1 MLRGWEGYT
10 LSQHSLFTEPP
21 YFASSVTIDLGRW
34 PSPSV
39 VAQQRPFQP
48 SSGRESPQE
57 IKICP
62 LLLIALDFVL
72 FVLSLYDMLFS
83 RRQGGNPT
91 LSHGESSGR
100 DATTFN
106 NPGFRERAGR
116 AVSVTD
122 ASGKPYA
129 TRPQSPNGA
138 NGSVASMATVTTT
151 ASSNGSTAGSIT
163 RSPLR
168 SSLKKPRPKQPPEG
182 GMGIQNPGFSGH
194 SPTFSRNGSVKKV
207 RIQTHSTDR
216 VSENMQVIHSANTQL
231 YTFLGSVQ
239 VNSFLHSIKY
249 THIILIESLTLHM
262 SFERK
267 LLR

>member
-1 MLRGWEGYT
+1 MNVTLATDKEGYT
-10 LSQHSLFTEPP
+10 LSQHSLLTEPP

-62 LLLIALDFVL
+62 VTIGHESTDEEIEVLYSGSLNVDYCLGDKYLVLGLIRTSHIGGHLLLIALDFVL

-91 LSHGESSGR
+91 LSHGDSSGR

-182 GMGIQNPGFSGH
+182 GIGIQNPGFSGH

-207 RIQTHSTDR
+207 RIQTHSTA
-216 VSENMQVIHSANTQL
+216 V
-231 YTFLGSVQ
+231 
-239 VNSFLHSIKY
+239 
-249 THIILIESLTLHM
+249 
-262 SFERK
+262 
-267 LLR
+267 